1 MSGLLGSV
9 YSFGDSLKRKVR
21 GLLSDPLAQIQLN
34 MNQAAGGF
42 NDAMRSPATDY
53 ARAGGVMA
61 DDPST
66 QAAIRAEADRRIGA
80 LMNVMPGG
88 LLGATVWHGSPH
100 KFAKFDAS
108 KIGTGEGAQAY
119 GHGLYLAENPSV
131 AKSYQ
136 FIDAQID
143 PNVVKYG
150 GRRLETLYTNAQ
162 RAQDMAHRMPNGPAK
177 NAAIAKANAELDLWE
192 RMMTRNHPKQV
203 IDDALD
209 PSLGWPEQED
219 FAKSLRLDKF
229 SGVDMNPGN
238 FYTVDLPD
246 PMIARMLDWDKPLS
260 QQVPEVRAA
269 LEQIPLRD
277 RGVNVSDKNSV
288 SDLLNGL
295 VRGKFNNPANLARGV
310 EASRR
315 LGQSGIPGIRYLD
328 SGSRG
333 AGSGTSNFV
342 VFPGEEGLLT
352 ILERNGVSLR

>member
-119 GHGLYLAENPSV
+119 GHGLYLAESPKV
-131 AKSYQ
+131 
-136 FIDAQID
+136 
-143 PNVVKYG
+143 
-150 GRRLETLYTNAQ
+150 
-162 RAQDMAHRMPNGPAK
+162 AQDYAVTLSAKQGNVGGTLNGRPILDAY
-177 NAAIAKANAELDLWE
+177 KALENQANRLPPSQSGAVYNKLDLME
-192 RMMTRNHPKQV
+192 RLGFNELPDDVLKYAKEAYGANSPEVSWLMKEVLPKYQG
-203 IDDALD
+203 AG
-209 PSLGWPEQED
+209 SL
-219 FAKSLRLDKF
+219 
-229 SGVDMNPGN
+229 
-238 FYTVDLPD
+238 YTVDLPD

-260 QQVPEVRAA
+260 QQAPEVQKALAKRRPDLYAPMADDYDAA
-269 LEQIPLRD
+269 ELGQMIY
-277 RGVNVSDKNSV
+277 
-288 SDLLNGL
+288 
-295 VRGKFNNPANLARGV
+295 
-310 EASRR
+310 RR
-315 LGQSGIPGIRYLD
+315 LHEDAIRAGRALPAAEKERQMVDSLRKSGIPGIRYLD
-328 SGSRG
+328 GGSRG

-352 ILERNGVSLR
+352 ILERNGVPLR

>member
-42 NDAMRSPATDY
+42 NDAMRSPATEY

-100 KFAKFDAS
+100 RFAKFDAS

-119 GHGLYLAENPSV
+119 GHGLYLAEAPEV
-131 AKSYQ
+131 AASYQ
-136 FIDAQID
+136 KALSSGKVT
-143 PNVVKYG
+143 PP
-150 GRRLETLYTNAQ
+150 TAANAAEKDILDVAAY
-162 RAQDMAHRMPNGPAK
+162 RAQQLGG
-177 NAAIAKANAELDLWE
+177 DLTQGLQYME
-192 RMMTRNHPKQV
+192 RNTADSKRVALIRQLMMRTQK
-203 IDDALD
+203 D
-209 PSLGWPEQED
+209 G
-219 FAKSLRLDKF
+219 
-229 SGVDMNPGN
+229 GN
-238 FYTVDLPD
+238 LYKVDLPD

-260 QQVPEVRAA
+260 QQPAVLKALEKHPVMGKESPGWKGAPAGQWERAMSSPSRTGEWLYRELGDNSAAQTEAARAA
-269 LEQIPLRD
+269 
-277 RGVNVSDKNSV
+277 
-288 SDLLNGL
+288 
-295 VRGKFNNPANLARGV
+295 
-310 EASRR
+310 
-315 LGQSGIPGIRYLD
+315 GIPGIRYLD
-328 SGSRG
+328 GGSRG
-333 AGSGTSNFV
+333 SGSGTSNYV